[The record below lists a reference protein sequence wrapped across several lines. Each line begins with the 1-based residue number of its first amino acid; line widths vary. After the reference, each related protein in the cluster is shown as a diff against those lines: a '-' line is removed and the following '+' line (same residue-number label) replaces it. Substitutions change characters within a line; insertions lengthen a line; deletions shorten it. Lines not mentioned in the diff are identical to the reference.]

1 MNDSFIPQGMSDAEL
16 DLTRYCPACEMEY
29 TIRGEYEQIDGM
41 LEPQRCADEY
51 EAMCHEFCHWCFE
64 SGRWEDAYGQFDRYT
79 LQERRKCKSCGGV
92 YRIGDSWPSQKNYF
106 PPPYSYEGGCYDHC
120 IGCWIVGPESSSADH
135 DVAFEDGII
144 WDGALTLAPE
154 SVDGWPYEDV
164 YDAIFEGDLKT
175 VYQWYFDRGNLL
187 AVMPCSRLQVSRIR
201 TFPKGFLFFP
211 AGFLDLQQLR
221 IRVNSESSNILSE
234 AQSAASLINEQVF
247 NRYPLVTFPVQ
258 GLTWE
263 QFRSA
268 SHQEHLVMIRN
279 LSEEVDRDCLDY
291 ARFKTCDL
299 NDCEGLPCRVGQVA
313 ATNMMMAGMAL
324 YSSRQDQ
331 GQMVAGAAFTHYV
344 TQGLGM
350 TLDQYEWDNLPGQGE
365 TGQIARRGLRMYAE
379 LLEASTLTSKFV
391 QAMSLFEFLAY
402 PDQYE
407 KMENVKKV
415 ISRYLAPVQS
425 PEYARLLNRFWEL
438 TGREEKSVD
447 QATGKPVRKHL
458 GFRTRIVHLGERL
471 EQIVPSAKDRSE
483 LFTELQS
490 YLTPVL
496 RHMIKHADL
505 TFEDYKN
512 VREGGFSESH
522 VIAEHTEDEFDV
534 PF

>member
-1 MNDSFIPQGMSDAEL
+1 MSDSLIPQGISDTDL
-16 DLTRYCPACEMEY
+16 DLTRLCPACEMEY
-29 TIRGEYEQIDGM
+29 TIREEYEQIQGM
-41 LEPQRCADEY
+41 LDPQRRADEY
-51 EAMCHEFCHWCFE
+51 EAMCQEFCQACFE
-64 SGRWEDAYGQFDRYT
+64 SGRWEDAYGPFDRYT

-92 YRIGDSWPSQKNYF
+92 YKVGDSWPSQKDYF
-106 PPPYSYEGGCYDHC
+106 PPPYGYEGGCYDHC
-120 IGCWIVGPESSSADH
+120 IGCWIVGPESSSADRE
-135 DVAFEDGII
+135 VAFEDGIT

-154 SVDGWPYEDV
+154 SVDGWPYEEV

-201 TFPKGFLFFP
+201 TFPKGYLFFP

-221 IRVNSESSNILSE
+221 IRINSESSDTLSE
-234 AQSAASLINEQVF
+234 AQSAASLINEPVF

-258 GLTWE
+258 GLNWE
-263 QFRSA
+263 QFSSA
-268 SHQEHLVMIRN
+268 SHQDHLAMIRT

-299 NDCEGLPCRVGQVA
+299 NDSEGLPGRVGQV
-313 ATNMMMAGMAL
+313 TSTHMMMAGLAL
-324 YSSRQDQ
+324 YSSSQDE
-331 GQMVAGAAFTHYV
+331 GRIVAGAAFTHCV

-350 TLDQYEWDNLPGQGE
+350 TLDQYEWDNLPGHGE

-407 KMENVKKV
+407 KMVNVKKV
-415 ISRYLAPVQS
+415 ISRYLAPMQS
-425 PEYARLLNRFWEL
+425 PEYDRLLNRFKEL
-438 TGREEKSVD
+438 TSLEEKTVD
-447 QATGKPVRKHL
+447 PTNGKTVRKPL

-471 EQIVPSAKDRSE
+471 EHIVPSAKDRSD
-483 LFTELQS
+483 LFAELQS
-490 YLTPVL
+490 YLVPVL
-496 RHMIKHADL
+496 NHMIEHSDMTFAEYKHL
-505 TFEDYKN
+505 RNQIF
-512 VREGGFSESH
+512 
-522 VIAEHTEDEFDV
+522 TELEA
-534 PF
+534 